1 VILPRG
7 SAALPT
13 GLSKHRIEALA
24 DGIFAVAM
32 TLLVLDIK
40 MPESVTYATNAD
52 VWRRLAGLEH
62 AVASYVISFFM
73 LSVYWIGHHVQF
85 HFIERADRGLLWINL
100 YLLLCICLVPFT
112 TDLVGDNVHLHA
124 PALLYGTNLLL
135 IAAAFFGQLAYLQRH
150 RHLTAPDFGHVLG
163 ALRRRVR
170 FLAFL
175 PLVSMAMAFYSPRL
189 ALYLYLSLPLLSL
202 IPSRFNR
209 LPAPHAHGQ
218 EDRS

>member
-1 VILPRG
+1 MYW
-7 SAALPT
+7 
-13 GLSKHRIEALA
+13 
-24 DGIFAVAM
+24 VA
-32 TLLVLDIK
+32 
-40 MPESVTYATNAD
+40 
-52 VWRRLAGLEH
+52 
-62 AVASYVISFFM
+62 
-73 LSVYWIGHHVQF
+73 HHSQF
-85 HFIERADRGLLWINL
+85 HYVQRTDRGLLWINL

-124 PALLYGTNLLL
+124 PALLYGANLLL